1 MGPSCN
7 SESSPGRRPREA
19 DYRSCTAVLAPKGPT
34 SVLPITVTLGRC
46 MTLSP
51 RMNKTT
57 AHPIKWVLYGMP
69 THSWHR
75 RLTNFQVLSCAG
87 WALRFFGAV
96 GLGPVG
102 QWFLYYLE
110 LLREPGPQGGGHTGK
125 PMCTCARA
133 HPHAHTRAHTRARW
147 LPRGRALSFL
157 AIRREHCF
165 FSPQD
170 CRVLLSGFMIL
181 TQRQGLHPSLSSAK
195 RSEVVTRCVSFV
207 ACELER
213 TILSFH

>member
-7 SESSPGRRPREA
+7 SESSAGRRPREA
-19 DYRSCTAVLAPKGPT
+19 DYRSRTAVLAPKGPT

-51 RMNKTT
+51 RMNQTT
-57 AHPIKWVLYGMP
+57 AHPIKWVVYGMT

-75 RLTNFQVLSCAG
+75 RLTNFKVLSRAG
-87 WALRFFGAV
+87 WARRFFGAV
-96 GLGPVG
+96 GLRPVG
-102 QWFLYYLE
+102 QWFLYYVK
-110 LLREPGPQGGGHTGK
+110 LLRELGPQGGGGHTEK
-125 PMCTCARA
+125 AMCMCA
-133 HPHAHTRAHTRARW
+133 HARTRTHTRARW
-147 LPRGRALSFL
+147 LPRGGAAVHSVFSQLE
-157 AIRREHCF
+157 EHCF

-170 CRVLLSGFMIL
+170 CPLLLARFVIV

-195 RSEVVTRCVSFV
+195 RSEVVTRCVSFL

-213 TILSFH
+213 AIPSFH